1 MGVDLIYSAIFWGS
15 TLILLSIFA
24 GLLSKKVGMPIL
36 LTYIMLGML
45 AGEDGFGRI
54 EFHNFEAAFLL
65 GNLALAIIIFEGG
78 LCTKAKTLKQNLWP
92 SFTLATLGVLI
103 TAGITGVAAFG
114 ILGLT
119 WKEGL
124 LIGAIVGSTDA
135 AAVFSLLRDLGFDLQ
150 RRVKETLEIESGI
163 NDPMAIFLT
172 ILLVNLISQD
182 QPADILQI
190 LGIFFQQM
198 GLGLAM
204 GLIGGHSLCWLLEKM
219 KLPYS
224 FYPLL
229 ALSGAVSIFGLT
241 NIWGGSGF
249 LAIYIVGVLI
259 SMHRSINQKHTIQQF
274 HEGLAWLCQIG
285 MFLMLGLLVSPS
297 ALIPIALLA
306 FVVSLIVIFVARPIA
321 TFICLACF
329 KYNTKEKVFISWVG
343 LKGAVPII
351 LAVFPLL
358 AGLEHTT
365 LYFEVAFFVVLI
377 SLLLQGATISPLA
390 NRFDLVEKQ
399 NNDKS

>member
-1 MGVDLIYSAIFWGS
+1 MGVDLIYHAIFWGS

-24 GLLSKKVGMPIL
+24 GLLSKKVGTPIL
-36 LTYIMLGML
+36 LTYIILGML
-45 AGEDGFGRI
+45 AGEDGLGRI
-54 EFHNFEAAFLL
+54 QFHNFESAFLL

-78 LCTKAKTLKQNLWP
+78 LCTKAKTLRQNLWP
-92 SFTLATLGVLI
+92 AFSLATVGVLI
-103 TAGITGVAAFG
+103 TAGITGFAAFK
-114 ILGLT
+114 ILGLS

-172 ILLVNLISQD
+172 ILLVNLIAQD
-182 QPADILQI
+182 KPFDILNI

-204 GLIGGHSLCWLLEKM
+204 GLIGGHCLCWLLEKM

-259 SMHRSINQKHTIQQF
+259 SMHRSVNQKHTIQQF

-285 MFLMLGLLVSPS
+285 MFLMFGLLVKPT

-306 FVVSLIVIFVARPIA
+306 FIVALIVIFIARPIA
-321 TFICLACF
+321 TFICLIGF
-329 KYNTKEKVFISWVG
+329 RYTLQEKVFISWVG

-377 SLLLQGATISPLA
+377 SLLVQGGTISALA
-390 NRFDLVEKQ
+390 NRFNLVEKQ
-399 NNDKS
+399 NN